1 MAKPLQGILLVAGCL
16 LACPTASVVAQ
27 EPVAT
32 SNVVHVL
39 GLEGVK
45 KKTKGHLFV
54 SSGEVRFE
62 AGTAKAEV
70 AMASIQDIF
79 TNADNKRL
87 IGGKLGMLTM
97 FAPYE
102 SDRFLSL
109 FRRGIDVL
117 TLKYRDAKG
126 ALHGV
131 IFILP
136 KGQAPLVKK
145 QMVAQ
150 GAHASIPVE
159 EEGQK
164 PDTKQERKP

>member
-1 MAKPLQGILLVAGCL
+1 
-16 LACPTASVVAQ
+16 
-27 EPVAT
+27 
-32 SNVVHVL
+32 
-39 GLEGVK
+39 
-45 KKTKGHLFV
+45 
-54 SSGEVRFE
+54 
-62 AGTAKAEV
+62 
-70 AMASIQDIF
+70 
-79 TNADNKRL
+79 
-87 IGGKLGMLTM
+87 
-97 FAPYE
+97 
-102 SDRFLSL
+102 L

-145 QMVAQ
+145 QMVAR

-164 PDTKQERKP
+164 PEGKQERKP

>member
-1 MAKPLQGILLVAGCL
+1 
-16 LACPTASVVAQ
+16 
-27 EPVAT
+27 
-32 SNVVHVL
+32 
-39 GLEGVK
+39 
-45 KKTKGHLFV
+45 
-54 SSGEVRFE
+54 
-62 AGTAKAEV
+62 
-70 AMASIQDIF
+70 MASIQDIF

-87 IGGKLGMLTM
+87 IGGKLGMLAM

-109 FRRGIDVL
+109 FRKGIDVL

-159 EEGQK
+159 EGGQRATPSGDHRRRGHLNQGACENRGPQRAVAGGPRCDWQSGVFWREPARDAQLREK
-164 PDTKQERKP
+164 RGKDRPPKLLAKVASLLSLGLR

>member
-1 MAKPLQGILLVAGCL
+1 MAKSFQGILLVAGCL
-16 LACPTASVVAQ
+16 LAGPTASVVAQ
-27 EPVAT
+27 EPVVT
-32 SNVVHVL
+32 SKVVHVL

-45 KKTKGHLFV
+45 KKTKGNLVV
-54 SSGEVRFE
+54 SSGGVRFE

-70 AMASIQDIF
+70 AIASIQDIF
-79 TNADNKRL
+79 TSDDNKRL
-87 IGGKLGMLTM
+87 IGGMLGTLAM

-117 TLKYRDAKG
+117 TLKYRDDKG

-159 EEGQK
+159 EGGQK
-164 PDTKQERKP
+164 PDGKQEKKP

>member
-1 MAKPLQGILLVAGCL
+1 MAKAFQRILLVAGCL
-16 LACPTASVVAQ
+16 LACSTASLIAQ

-45 KKTKGHLFV
+45 KKAKGNLFV

-70 AMASIQDIF
+70 AIASIQDIF

-87 IGGKLGMLTM
+87 IGGMLGTLTM

-117 TLKYRDAKG
+117 TLKYRDTKG

-145 QMVAQ
+145 QMVAL

-164 PDTKQERKP
+164 PGRKQERKP

>member
-45 KKTKGHLFV
+45 KKIKGKLFV

-62 AGTAKAEV
+62 AGAAKAEV
-70 AMASIQDIF
+70 AMASIKDIF

-87 IGGKLGMLTM
+87 IGGKLGMLAM
-97 FAPYE
+97 FASYE

-109 FRRGIDVL
+109 LRKGINVL
-117 TLKYRDAKG
+117 TLKYRDAKCVQY
-126 ALHGV
+126 GV
-131 IFILP
+131 IFIIP
-136 KGQAPLVKK
+136 KRQQPRVK
-145 QMVAQ
+145 
-150 GAHASIPVE
+150 
-159 EEGQK
+159 
-164 PDTKQERKP
+164 